1 MIKNDKLFYRLALA
15 VSAVV
20 FLLVIALN
28 KRLIEPPSEFPNII
42 YKFPMGNAIINGTC
56 SILLL
61 LSLRAIKQKKI
72 AVHKTLNIT
81 TFLLSAVFLMLY
93 VVYHFFVTHTT
104 FGGEGVLKTIYLVIL
119 GLHIVLA
126 ALVLPLILIAFYFGL
141 NNKIDKHKR
150 IVRFAYP
157 IWLFVTI
164 SGVIVYLMISPYYQ
178 YPL

>member
-20 FLLVIALN
+20 SLLEIVLN
-28 KRLIEPPSEFPNII
+28 KRIIEPPTDFPYII
-42 YKFPMGNAIINGTC
+42 YKFPMFNAIINGTC